1 MPGQGGILPGMT
13 AHPAAG
19 NRHHGNR
26 HGRSES
32 ARIAVLR
39 AVDDLLAERGLAGM
53 TVEGIAAAACV
64 AKQTIYRRWDS
75 ITDILFE
82 ALAEYVAAHFT
93 SPDTGDLGT
102 DLRTRLR
109 ETAAFLARRDTG
121 AMVRALAGQAQHDQA
136 IAARFE
142 AQYLAGQRDL
152 DRQPF
157 LRAIQCG
164 ALPPATDIDLAV
176 DQLACRSTTA
186 RCSAASRSR
195 PTTQT
200 SWSTASWPARL
211 AHDPRGSVRKGV
223 RPARRDWMP
232 RFRGP

>member
-1 MPGQGGILPGMT
+1 
-13 AHPAAG
+13 
-19 NRHHGNR
+19 
-26 HGRSES
+26 
-32 ARIAVLR
+32 
-39 AVDDLLAERGLAGM
+39 M
-53 TVEGIAAAACV
+53 TVEGIAAAAGV

-82 ALAEYVAAHFT
+82 ALAEDAAAHFT

-176 DQLACRSTTA
+176 DQLAGPIYYRALFGSQPVTA
-186 RCSAASRSR
+186 DYADQLVDRFLAS
-195 PTTQT
+195 PVG
-200 SWSTASWPARL
+200 A
-211 AHDPRGSVRKGV
+211 
-223 RPARRDWMP
+223 
-232 RFRGP
+232 